1 MDTLEIKDIIF
12 PDFKRHQIRVK
23 SFPGGD
29 HFYAYIGDMQVRD
42 GDILKWDT
50 YDEAYNQALSILDE
64 NEKETNFE
72 RDI

>member
-1 MDTLEIKDIIF
+1 
-12 PDFKRHQIRVK
+12 
-23 SFPGGD
+23 
-29 HFYAYIGDMQVRD
+29 MQVRD

-72 RDI
+72 RDIQIKAIMENYQKQKMKTKKWSGIKPTPFLCDILKL

>member
-1 MDTLEIKDIIF
+1 ME
-12 PDFKRHQIRVK
+12 VK

>member
-1 MDTLEIKDIIF
+1 MISQVHKIQSDYGNIN
-12 PDFKRHQIRVK
+12 KRNT
-23 SFPGGD
+23 
-29 HFYAYIGDMQVRD
+29 
-42 GDILKWDT
+42 T